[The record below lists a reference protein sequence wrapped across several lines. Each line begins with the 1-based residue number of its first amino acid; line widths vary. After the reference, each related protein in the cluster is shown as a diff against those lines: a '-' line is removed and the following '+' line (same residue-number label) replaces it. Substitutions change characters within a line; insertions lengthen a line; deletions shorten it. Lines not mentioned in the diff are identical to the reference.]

1 VLPVGELEFPGSM
14 LDQLRKLG
22 MTVEL
27 DNGKI
32 MLKSMFIVASKG
44 VPLTP
49 EQAKVL
55 VHMKM
60 QLISFKISLVG
71 SWCDSQFE
79 ELH

>member
-1 VLPVGELEFPGSM
+1 MLPAGDLDFPGNM

-32 MLKSMFIVASKG
+32 SLKSMFIVASKD

-49 EQAKVL
+49 EQAKLL
-55 VHMKM
+55 VHMKVP
-60 QLISFKISLVG
+60 LISFKISVAA
-71 SWCDSQFE
+71 SWSDGEFSE
-79 ELH
+79 AK